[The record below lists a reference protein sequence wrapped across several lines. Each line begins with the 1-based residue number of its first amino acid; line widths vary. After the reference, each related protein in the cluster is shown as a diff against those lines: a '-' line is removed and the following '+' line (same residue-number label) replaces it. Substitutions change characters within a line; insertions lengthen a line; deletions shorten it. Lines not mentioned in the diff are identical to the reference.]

1 MPMTGAR
8 PARPPALKR
17 FGQHFLEAA
26 WVSKVV
32 ACIRPAQGEVFL
44 EIGAGAGQ
52 LTLPLAAAGAE
63 VVAVE
68 KDRRLADRL
77 RAVAPSSVRVVA
89 ADVLD
94 EDLAGLV
101 AGARP
106 HRAGRPA
113 RVAGNLPYNVSTPIL
128 RRLVETHHRDACFA
142 DATLMLQREVAD
154 RVVGRPGSRDY
165 GPLAIVTRAAAHA
178 ERVLALPPA
187 PSARPRACVRRWSA
201 CASAPRRRRSPTA
214 RCSNGWSGPCSRNGA
229 RRCSTHSR
237 PWSARRRGAR
247 RGSCWNG
254 RMWPRTAAPPRSI
267 WPSSPA
273 SRTPWPP
280 RRDERD
286 LRRRAPRDTRPAA
299 RPAVASGRAA

>member
-1 MPMTGAR
+1 MPMTGTR

-32 ACIRPAQGEVFL
+32 ACIRPAPGEVFL

-77 RAVAPSSVRVVA
+77 RDAAPSSVRVVA
-89 ADVLD
+89 ADVLRQ
-94 EDLAGLV
+94 DLAELV
-101 AGARP
+101 AGA
-106 HRAGRPA
+106 GPA

-128 RRLVETHHRDACFA
+128 RRLVEAHHRHACFE

-165 GPLAIVTRAAAHA
+165 GPLAILARAAARA
-178 ERVLALPPA
+178 ERVLALPPGA
-187 PSARPRACVRRWSA
+187 FRP
-201 CASAPRRRRSPTA
+201 
-214 RCSNGWSGPCSRNGA
+214 
-229 RRCSTHSR
+229 
-237 PWSARRRGAR
+237 
-247 RGSCWNG
+247 
-254 RMWPRTAAPPRSI
+254 PPRVRSAVVSLRFR
-267 WPSSPA
+267 PSPA
-273 SRTPWPP
+273 PVADRALFERLVRTLFTQRRKTVLNALAPLARETTRCGP
-280 RRDERD
+280 RELLERAGV
-286 LRRRAPRDTRPAA
+286 APDRRPATLELAEFA
-299 RPAVASGRAA
+299 RLADALAAASRSDAT